1 MKGVLLKF
9 FCRCTRREVA
19 AGRMAADDE
28 LHELAGA
35 GDTTY
40 ATATRTSRHRGLDC
54 LLVQIRAAGLMLAP
68 TIPAGGLFPRGID
81 DHRPGFRL
89 GRWRNTPV
97 IAATRCRRLAH
108 AVLEWIDAA
117 GVEPE
122 LRKPP
127 QWQVRVGNTM

>member
-1 MKGVLLKF
+1 M
-9 FCRCTRREVA
+9 
-19 AGRMAADDE
+19 ME

-54 LLVQIRAAGLMLAP
+54 LLVQIRAAGPMLAP
-68 TIPAGGLFPRGID
+68 TIPVGGLFPRGID

-117 GVEPE
+117 GVEPGI
-122 LRKPP
+122 RKPP